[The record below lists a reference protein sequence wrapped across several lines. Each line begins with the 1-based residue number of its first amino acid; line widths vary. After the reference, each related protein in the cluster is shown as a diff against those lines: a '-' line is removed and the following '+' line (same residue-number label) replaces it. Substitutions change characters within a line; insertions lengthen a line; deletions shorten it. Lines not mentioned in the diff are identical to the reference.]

1 MDNHLVL
8 PPLNYDPDYVGDISV
23 VGGPTMSQTV
33 DAYVD
38 ESLKFFDMG
47 RAADLE
53 NAKRKT
59 NPAYDSYVDPYSG
72 ESYSD
77 PWKET
82 PRKLLPA
89 EEANRKYGLPE
100 NGLTFN
106 EPITEEAA
114 RILNSRKKQ
123 EIYNQEIIAQA
134 KGWKAVGG
142 FTMGMVAS
150 LAQPEQFAL
159 NILGG
164 IIAKP
169 ILGAKYA
176 AETLAMLNP
185 AARLGS
191 RAIAGSVEGAVG
203 AVISEPIQWAVALN
217 EQADYGMMDTLMNL
231 AGGTVLGGGLH
242 VVGGTTADWVKGL
255 RQQTW
260 SKGLDAAVS
269 QMLNGRSVEVE
280 PLIKQDPS
288 AILKAE
294 VEAAS
299 MPGEPAPIVEPS
311 ADPVLVSKIKAQLDT
326 LPVDVN
332 TDESFK
338 ALTNVVH
345 SGAVEFRV
353 DVDADGTQVVT
364 INGKKYKVT
373 ADAGGM
379 LNTLDPTGADKNRLA
394 EAVDGAFDP
403 NTFKG
408 YLSTPVPKK
417 VVLKYGNQWLV
428 INGEDAMPNDFM
440 FHQTDEVTK
449 KIAEYLF
456 KTHGVIAK
464 FTNNI
469 YVDVYEN
476 HLAMMGEVTEGVPVG
491 IDVMSKETAMGKFD
505 HKDATQTAKG
515 SMKLTLDA
523 IFSEDIQIEGDSP
536 FVNKNQDIAHVPDEM
551 IAALAGGSIS
561 ENTPVNATTD
571 LRFADLILVES
582 TTLGSNDGARYLDP
596 TTGIEYYVKRNKTNE
611 QTFTEFAANAIYRA
625 LGVVV
630 PNLKRVDFEDGTFG
644 IASEWHEA
652 DVVTVKDVVEVVEDM
667 YAPGQADPIVDPWI
681 VDAWL
686 ANWDAFADG
695 NIINAFDGLMRID
708 QGGALEFRA
717 QGGKKDPLSHIVN
730 EIETFFT
737 KNPWFKQILEA
748 AGIPGPKE
756 AVTSLGENAFFS
768 RLLSLK
774 FDDLYYTFIESGYGV
789 DDAKRLTDIL
799 IKRREY
805 LVGLVNHENIKVK
818 EAPYR
823 LFHELGSALSFLK
836 KMARHVAGLLTTEEK
851 KSLSGYQ
858 SGSTAFNAY
867 LRNKDVKGLKAD
879 AFYDERAQILDS
891 AIAKS
896 PSQAPVRVYRWV
908 LSSWFNMD
916 LADFKKALGAFYV
929 DKGFSST
936 SLMIKSDFSDRDVL
950 FAYDVPE
957 GHGLIPIDAA
967 HSNFESSFTRG
978 EQELL
983 MARNTHTRIT
993 SVTDLHDGR
1002 IMVTMEVLPDK
1013 VAKMDLHDAVK
1024 KMIEWQSKPSS
1035 AADDTP
1041 VMTEEEV
1048 MKLLDEIPGLIKKEV
1063 PTLTSKIETKE
1074 EKVLKEFVQSIE
1086 EFFGETEDRAEFDAI
1101 MKEFNAL
1108 QKDSEAYVSAM
1119 YKATNCYL
1127 GA

>member
-8 PPLNYDPDYVGDISV
+8 PPLNYDPDYVGDIGV

-38 ESLKFFDMG
+38 ESLKFFDTER
-47 RAADLE
+47 RATLKKADT
-53 NAKRKT
+53 RPD
-59 NPAYDSYVDPYSG
+59 PAYDSYVDPDTG
-72 ESYSD
+72 ERSVYA
-77 PWKET
+77 
-82 PRKLLPA
+82 PRKSDSPLLTA
-89 EEANRKYGLPE
+89 EEANRKYGMPD
-100 NGLTFN
+100 NGLTFDT
-106 EPITEEAA
+106 PLTEETA
-114 RILNSRKKQ
+114 RLLNSRKRQ
-123 EIYNQEIIAQA
+123 EIYNQEIMAQA
-134 KGWKAVGG
+134 TGWKTAGG
-142 FTMGMVAS
+142 FAMGIVAS
-150 LAQPEQFAL
+150 LAQPEQFVL
-159 NILGG
+159 NILGAQ
-164 IIAKP
+164 IAKP
-169 ILGAKYA
+169 ILGGMFA
-176 AETLAMLNP
+176 AEQLAKLAPMARMGQRAKQG
-185 AARLGS
+185 AAEGLIGS
-191 RAIAGSVEGAVG
+191 IVA
-203 AVISEPIQWAVALN
+203 EPIQMTNAAG
-217 EQADYGMMDTLMNL
+217 EYADYDMLDTLTNL
-231 AGGTVLGGGLH
+231 ASGTLLGGGLQ

-338 ALTNVVH
+338 ALSDVIH

-353 DVDADGTQVVT
+353 DMDGDTPVVT
-364 INGKKYKVT
+364 INGKKYRVT
-373 ADAGGM
+373 STGDYGLNIYNPKIDGDKMQDAM
-379 LNTLDPTGADKNRLA
+379 DRAISKTAS
-394 EAVDGAFDP
+394 FDP
-403 NTFKG
+403 DTG
-408 YLSTPVPKK
+408 TTLPSA
-417 VVLKYGNQWLV
+417 VVVQYGNQWLV
-428 INGEDAMPNDFM
+428 INSSDLFDYSTGSWNTGAMVSFIAA
-440 FHQTDEVTK
+440 
-449 KIAEYLF
+449 KIYEKY
-456 KTHGVIAK
+456 GVLVSFDRHEKNVFSSALIGNAYDGMP
-464 FTNNI
+464 T
-469 YVDVYEN
+469 
-476 HLAMMGEVTEGVPVG
+476 G
-491 IDVMSKETAMGKFD
+491 IDIVSTD
-505 HKDATQTAKG
+505 TAK
-515 SMKLTLDA
+515 KTLTSSYSG
-523 IFSEDIQIEGDSP
+523 FSEEALAKLFQKTQPAEGGTP

-561 ENTPVNATTD
+561 ENAPVNATTD
-571 LRFADLILVES
+571 LRFADLILIES
-582 TTLGSNDGARYLDP
+582 STLGSNDGARYLDP
-596 TTGIEYYVKRNKTNE
+596 ATGIEYYVKRNKTNE
-611 QTFTEFAANAIYRA
+611 QTFTEFAVNAIYRA

-652 DVVTVKDVVEVVEDM
+652 DVVTIKDVVEVVQDM

-695 NIINAFDGLMRID
+695 NVINAFDGLMRID

-805 LVGLVNHENIKVK
+805 LVGLVNHENVKVK

-836 KMARHVAGLLTTEEK
+836 KMAKHVAGLLTTEEK
-851 KSLSGYQ
+851 KRLSGYQ
-858 SGSTAFNAY
+858 NDSVAFNAY
-867 LRNKDVKGLKAD
+867 LRNKGVKGLKAD
-879 AFYDERAQILDS
+879 AFYDNQAQILDS

-908 LSSWFNMD
+908 LSSWFNMAP
-916 LADFKKALGAFYV
+916 ADFKKALGAFYV

-936 SLMIKSDFSDRDVL
+936 SLTIKNDFSDRDIL

-967 HSNFESSFTRG
+967 HSNFESSFTKG

-993 SVTDLHDGR
+993 SVTDLPNGR
-1002 IMVTMEVLPDK
+1002 VMVTMEVLPDK

-1048 MKLLDEIPGLIKKEV
+1048 TRLLDEIPGLTKKEV

-1101 MKEFNAL
+1101 MKEFNTL

>member
-8 PPLNYDPDYVGDISV
+8 PPLNYDPDYVGDIGV

-38 ESLKFFDMG
+38 ESLKLFDMS
-47 RAADLE
+47 RAARLE
-53 NAKRKT
+53 EAKRKT

-89 EEANRKYGLPE
+89 EEANRKYGIPE

-123 EIYNQEIIAQA
+123 EIYNQEIISQA
-134 KGWKAVGG
+134 KGWKTAGG
-142 FTMGMVAS
+142 FAMGIVAS
-150 LAQPEQFAL
+150 LAQPEQFVL
-159 NILGG
+159 NILGAQ
-164 IIAKP
+164 IAKP
-169 ILGAKYA
+169 ILGGMFA
-176 AETLAMLNP
+176 AERLAKLAPMARMGQRAKQG
-185 AARLGS
+185 AAEGLIGS
-191 RAIAGSVEGAVG
+191 LVA
-203 AVISEPIQWAVALN
+203 EPIQMTNAAG
-217 EQADYGMMDTLMNL
+217 EYADYDMLDTLTNL
-231 AGGTVLGGGLH
+231 ASGTLLGGGLQ

-299 MPGEPAPIVEPS
+299 MPGEPAPVVEPS
-311 ADPVLVSKIKAQLDT
+311 ADPVLVSKIKAQLDE

-338 ALTNVVH
+338 TLSDVVH

-353 DVDADGTQVVT
+353 DMDGDIPVVT
-364 INGKKYKVT
+364 INGKKYRVT
-373 ADAGGM
+373 STGDYGLNIYNPKIDGGKM
-379 LNTLDPTGADKNRLA
+379 QDVMNGAISKTA
-394 EAVDGAFDP
+394 SFDP
-403 NTFKG
+403 GTEATLPG
-408 YLSTPVPKK
+408 AI
-417 VVLKYGNQWLV
+417 VVQYGNQWLV
-428 INGEDAMPNDFM
+428 TNSSDLFGYNTGSWNTGTMVSIIAAKIYKKYGVLVSFDRHEKNVFSSALIGNAYDGMP
-440 FHQTDEVTK
+440 T
-449 KIAEYLF
+449 
-456 KTHGVIAK
+456 
-464 FTNNI
+464 
-469 YVDVYEN
+469 
-476 HLAMMGEVTEGVPVG
+476 G
-491 IDVMSKETAMGKFD
+491 IDIVSTD
-505 HKDATQTAKG
+505 TAKKTITSSYSG
-515 SMKLTLDA
+515 
-523 IFSEDIQIEGDSP
+523 FSEKTAAKLFQKTQSAEGGTP

-561 ENTPVNATTD
+561 ENAPVNATTD
-571 LRFADLILVES
+571 LRFADLILIES
-582 TTLGSNDGARYLDP
+582 STLGSNDGARYLDP
-596 TTGIEYYVKRNKTNE
+596 ATGIEYYVKRNKTNE
-611 QTFTEFAANAIYRA
+611 QTFTEFAVNAIYRA

-652 DVVTVKDVVEVVEDM
+652 DVITIKDVVEVVQDM

-695 NIINAFDGLMRID
+695 NVINAFDGLMRID

-748 AGIPGPKE
+748 AGITGPKE

-805 LVGLVNHENIKVK
+805 LVGLVNHENVKVK

-836 KMARHVAGLLTTEEK
+836 KMAEHVARLLTTEEK
-851 KSLSGYQ
+851 KRLSGYQ
-858 SGSTAFNAY
+858 SASTAFNAY
-867 LRNKDVKGLKAD
+867 LRNKDVEGLKAD
-879 AFYDERAQILDS
+879 AFYDKQAQVLDS

-908 LSSWFNMD
+908 LSSWFNMAP
-916 LADFKKALGAFYV
+916 ADFKKALGAFYV

-936 SLMIKSDFSDRDVL
+936 SLTVKNDFSDRDIL

-967 HSNFESSFTRG
+967 HDYFDSVFTKG

-993 SVTDLHDGR
+993 SVTDLPNGK

-1024 KMIEWQSKPSS
+1024 KMVEWQSKPSS

-1041 VMTEEEV
+1041 VMTEEEAL
-1048 MKLLDEIPGLIKKEV
+1048 KLLDEIPGLTKKEV